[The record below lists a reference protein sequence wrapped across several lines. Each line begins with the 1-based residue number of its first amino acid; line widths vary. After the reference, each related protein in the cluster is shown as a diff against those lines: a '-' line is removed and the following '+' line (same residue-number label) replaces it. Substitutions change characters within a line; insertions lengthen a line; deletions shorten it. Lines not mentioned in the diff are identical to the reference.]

1 MAVVLLAGGTGLIGA
16 RLQDMLRERGHAVR
30 VLTRKPQHPDQYA
43 WDPARGFLQSDAL
56 DGVDVVINLAGAGI
70 ADKRWSAAR
79 KKELIDSRVQSA
91 ELLMRAMA
99 GRSNRPK
106 AYLSASA
113 IGYYGNSGEAWMSED
128 TPPVDDSFMVAC
140 CRMWEAAANEAQGQE
155 IRSANE
161 AQGQEIRSANE
172 AQGQEIRN
180 ANEAQGQEIRSA
192 NEAQGLRVL
201 ILRIGVVMAR
211 DGGALPEL
219 ARPVRF
225 GLGAY
230 FGNGSAWYS
239 WIHIEDVCRM
249 FVWALENES
258 VSGVFNAVAPA
269 PARNRDLVK
278 AIARA
283 MRRWVILAPA
293 PSFVL
298 RLMLGE
304 MSAVVLNSNR
314 VSAAKAL
321 EAGFEF
327 AHPELQEA
335 LDSIYR

>member
-161 AQGQEIRSANE
+161 AQG
-172 AQGQEIRN
+172 
-180 ANEAQGQEIRSA
+180 
-192 NEAQGLRVL
+192 LRVL

-239 WIHIEDVCRM
+239 WIHLEDVCRM
-249 FVWALENES
+249 FLWALENES